1 MKLQRAVFFL
11 MTFLL
16 SATCSAAET
25 PSTYSTFTKLLVTRV
40 SDGRWKA
47 TANGKEILL
56 QTTRIAKGTP
66 EVWDGD
72 FQIRDLKTG
81 RLCNVNADMIGEVY
95 ARKSGKII
103 IAVTEVGAGDYFQ
116 FIDIDTCEM
125 KYPDIHGYSKR
136 PHIKNNTIVSGPV
149 CEELE
154 PGKAFCSSAKVY
166 TLDAEA
172 RPILSE
178 KESMERTTLVL
189 GVGFKGGRLVE
200 NPRTKHAKLLPEKTE
215 EKNEGWFPSIKK
227 WFSP

>member
-1 MKLQRAVFFL
+1 MRSYLNAFL
-11 MTFLL
+11 PITILL
-16 SATCSAAET
+16 SMTCSAAET
-25 PSTYSTFTKLLVTRV
+25 PSNHSTFIKLPVTRV

-47 TANGKEILL
+47 TTNGKEILL
-56 QTTRIAKGTP
+56 QDTRISKGTP

-81 RLCNVNADMIGEVY
+81 RLCSVNADMIGEVY
-95 ARKSGKII
+95 ARRGGNII

-154 PGKAFCSSAKVY
+154 PGKAFCSSANVY
-166 TLDAEA
+166 ILDAES

-178 KESMERTTLVL
+178 KESIERTIQVL
-189 GVGFKGGRLVE
+189 GVGFTGKRLVE
-200 NPRTKHAKLLPEKTE
+200 NPRTKQAKLLPE
-215 EKNEGWFPSIKK
+215 EKKEGWFSAIKR